1 MTPSK
6 FAVVKIKNNQYKLQE
21 GDVVEIHKV
30 AGEPGTKLNFDEVLL
45 SVDGDKVEVGTPLVA
60 KSSVSAE
67 IVEQTKGDK
76 VTTFKFKSKSRY
88 RRKVGHR
95 QQLTMI
101 KVNKIS

>member
-1 MTPSK
+1 MPPRK

-21 GDVVEIHKV
+21 GDVVEIQKV

-45 SVDGDKVEVGTPLVA
+45 NVDGDKVEVGTPLVSKA
-60 KSSVSAE
+60 SVSAE